1 MKIQE
6 YLKVLSY
13 IPISKNF
20 RVNFNLMREKVPL
33 QIKME
38 INLFNILE
46 ILGTAAFAISGA
58 LSTMNRKL
66 DVFGIFIIAFV
77 TGIGGGTVRDILIGS
92 TPVTW
97 MENIIYIY
105 LIGIVTIL
113 AIIFRKKI
121 NYLKTSL
128 FLFDTIG
135 LGIFTIIGVETGIR
149 NNLDPIIS
157 IALGVMTGTFGGVIR
172 DILCNEIP
180 VIFRKEIYATACLIG
195 GLVFI
200 ILHELG
206 VEREIIYIVTS
217 LIVIS
222 IRLVVVK
229 FKISLPSFY
238 LSSEDK

>member
-1 MKIQE
+1 
-6 YLKVLSY
+6 
-13 IPISKNF
+13 
-20 RVNFNLMREKVPL
+20 
-33 QIKME
+33 ME

-58 LSTMNRKL
+58 LSAMNRKL
-66 DVFGIFIIAFV
+66 DIFGIFIIAFV
-77 TGIGGGTVRDILIGS
+77 TGIGGGTVRDILIGN

-97 MENIIYIY
+97 MDNIIYLY
-105 LIGIVTIL
+105 LIGIVSIL
-113 AIIFRKKI
+113 TIIFRKKI

-135 LGIFTIIGVETGIR
+135 LGIFTIIGVETGIQ
-149 NNLDPIIS
+149 NNLNPIIS

-238 LSSEDK
+238 LSSEEK